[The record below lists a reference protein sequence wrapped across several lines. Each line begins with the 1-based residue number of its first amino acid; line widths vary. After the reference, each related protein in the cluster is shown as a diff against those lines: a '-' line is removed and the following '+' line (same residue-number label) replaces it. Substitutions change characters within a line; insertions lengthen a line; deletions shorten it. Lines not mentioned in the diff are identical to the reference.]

1 MSAATSVSLASRPLI
16 LYLDTSALVK
26 LYAEEP
32 GRQEVQDSVHAA
44 HVVAVSE
51 IGYVEACSALARKE
65 REGLFNAAEHDDAV
79 DQLQEDY
86 REVYLSRPVSGD
98 LIARAGAL
106 ARKHA
111 LRAYDAVH
119 LATALALR
127 EESDELA
134 RRGQE
139 EPEETS
145 PQEVSSQDADEL
157 RVTMMTF
164 DGSLTTAA
172 SNEGLAHPQQTSH
185 EE

>member
-1 MSAATSVSLASRPLI
+1 MSAATSVTPAQHPLI

-26 LYAEEP
+26 LYAEES
-32 GRQEVQDSVHAA
+32 GRREVQDSVQAA
-44 HVVAVSE
+44 RVVAVSE
-51 IGYVEACSALARKE
+51 IGYAEACSALARKE
-65 REGLFNAAEHDDAV
+65 REGLFTADEHDDAV
-79 DQLQEDY
+79 DQLQQDY
-86 REVYLSRPVSGD
+86 QEVYLSRPVSGD

-157 RVTMMTF
+157 QVTMMTF
-164 DGSLTTAA
+164 DGSLTKAA
-172 SNEGLAHPQQTSH
+172 GNEGLAHSQQTSH

>member
-1 MSAATSVSLASRPLI
+1 MI

-26 LYAEEP
+26 LYANEP
-32 GRQEVQDSVHAA
+32 GRWEVESPVQEAR
-44 HVVAVSE
+44 VVAVSE
-51 IGYVEACSALARKE
+51 IGYVEARSALARKE
-65 REGLFNAAEHDDAV
+65 REGAFSTDEHDAAV
-79 DQLQEDY
+79 EQLRQDF
-86 REVYLSRPVSGD
+86 RGVYLPRPVTGEV
-98 LIARAGAL
+98 IARAGEL

-134 RRGQE
+134 KRGQE

-157 RVTMMTF
+157 QVAMMTF
-164 DGSLTTAA
+164 DGSLTKAA
-172 SNEGLAHPQQTSH
+172 SNEGLAQPEQAPH

>member
-1 MSAATSVSLASRPLI
+1 MNAATSVSLASRPLI

-32 GRQEVQDSVHAA
+32 GRQEVQDSVQAA
-44 HVVAVSE
+44 RVVAVSE

-127 EESDELA
+127 EESEELA
-134 RRGQE
+134 KRGQE

-157 RVTMMTF
+157 QVAMMTF
-164 DGSLTTAA
+164 DGSLTKAA
-172 SNEGLAHPQQTSH
+172 SNEGLAQPEQAPH

>member
-1 MSAATSVSLASRPLI
+1 MI

-26 LYAEEP
+26 LYAQEP
-32 GRQEVQDSVHAA
+32 GRREVQDSVQGAS
-44 HVVAVSE
+44 VVAVSE
-51 IGYVEACSALARKE
+51 IGYAEACSALARKE
-65 REGLFNAAEHDDAV
+65 REGLFTAAEHDDAV
-79 DQLQEDY
+79 DRLQKDY

-127 EESDELA
+127 EKSDELA
-134 RRGQE
+134 RRGHE
-139 EPEETS
+139 EPEEAS
-145 PQEVSSQDADEL
+145 SQEVSSQEVSSQDADEL
-157 RVTMMTF
+157 QVTMMTF
-164 DGSLTTAA
+164 DGSLTKAA
-172 SNEGLAHPQQTSH
+172 SDEGLAQPEQTPH

>member
-1 MSAATSVSLASRPLI
+1 LI

-32 GRQEVQDSVHAA
+32 GRQEVQDSVQAA
-44 HVVAVSE
+44 RVVAVSE

-65 REGLFNAAEHDDAV
+65 REGLFTAAEHDDAV

-98 LIARAGAL
+98 LIARAGTL

-157 RVTMMTF
+157 QVAMMTF
-164 DGSLTTAA
+164 DGSLTKAA
-172 SNEGLAHPQQTSH
+172 SNEGLAQPEQAPH
-185 EE
+185 EV